1 MEQPSKS
8 RKPVSAAPKT
18 QAPSPGLLRKKHRMD
33 GQRICRVC
41 GDRAVAHNFDV
52 ITCESCK
59 TFFRRNA
66 HKPQKECAFEG
77 KCEITVNTRRFCPA
91 CRLKKCFA
99 IGMRADMILDEA
111 ERKARMDKI
120 AENRKKRQ
128 LALEASKQRGES
140 SSSSDGC
147 SDRKHRTQILECDSS
162 KAEIDSTQ
170 DPAGTS
176 VDTVDL
182 LAEEV
187 VPEFQQNVQTSDQAP
202 QSAASGQGQGQSVQ
216 VQTDSVSNSRGRA
229 CSFEPVPT
237 ALLPSDPLMY
247 WRLTAEEHTLL
258 TQLTADYQEL
268 LLEHLPV
275 LDTSQ
280 VLLQRIESLS
290 LNESMDHSERFIA
303 NLVNFLKHIPDF
315 RSLDMSD
322 QLALVKANFM
332 RCFLVKGSVSYS
344 EERDAWLKDNFEVP
358 LSAYVGATQNPE
370 LMRRYADFCRITKRV
385 LKNDISGYA
394 LLNLLVLLE
403 PQTASL
409 SDRQTVNT
417 LHDKYATLLKHHLES
432 QYSYMFAGQYLEA
445 AWDCLHDSKLV
456 AADMVSLFINFKDF
470 IGPLMAEVM
479 DMKPE

>member
-1 MEQPSKS
+1 
-8 RKPVSAAPKT
+8 
-18 QAPSPGLLRKKHRMD
+18 
-33 GQRICRVC
+33 
-41 GDRAVAHNFDV
+41 
-52 ITCESCK
+52 
-59 TFFRRNA
+59 
-66 HKPQKECAFEG
+66 
-77 KCEITVNTRRFCPA
+77 
-91 CRLKKCFA
+91 
-99 IGMRADMILDEA
+99 
-111 ERKARMDKI
+111 MDKI

-187 VPEFQQNVQTSDQAP
+187 
-202 QSAASGQGQGQSVQ
+202 
-216 VQTDSVSNSRGRA
+216 
-229 CSFEPVPT
+229 
-237 ALLPSDPLMY
+237 
-247 WRLTAEEHTLL
+247 
-258 TQLTADYQEL
+258 
-268 LLEHLPV
+268 
-275 LDTSQ
+275 
-280 VLLQRIESLS
+280 RIESLS

-315 RSLDMSD
+315 RSLD
-322 QLALVKANFM
+322 
-332 RCFLVKGSVSYS
+332 GSVSYS